1 MITLAICAVLGAALG
16 LYVKPRW
23 LGVLAGAVLVATIE
37 GSVLLLIEMIS
48 SQPNRE
54 LFIGRLQAVFGEGVV
69 GASGAVCAAFVGG
82 VLAAMMDRFTDRD
95 DVLVVSADS
104 IRRKVGKDGRFARLE
119 GMVEDRP
126 IHARAESRIDT
137 ILDL

>member
-23 LGVLAGAVLVATIE
+23 LGVLAGAVLVATVE

-69 GASGAVCAAFVGG
+69 GASGAV
-82 VLAAMMDRFTDRD
+82 
-95 DVLVVSADS
+95 
-104 IRRKVGKDGRFARLE
+104 
-119 GMVEDRP
+119 
-126 IHARAESRIDT
+126 
-137 ILDL
+137 